1 MTPSSG
7 ITSPAQKQTRGKND
21 QIVDGFRRLAARQKP
36 GQTFSQSEIARE
48 CNVHKRSIAFLERKA
63 QYNFAKR
70 LTDLCPEL
78 VADIF
83 RDRPITELLSRLS
96 PDPYRT
102 GKMSGRNSIAIAAQE
117 REAKRRAARIQ
128 CDTTLTEITEI
139 LEKRNAKAN
148 WKSFQTPEQRAELKK
163 ARALTSSRTA
173 ARDSSR
179 YVSMRCQERV
189 NATELVQRGGG
200 VVRPAA

>member
-1 MTPSSG
+1 MIQHSS
-7 ITSPAQKQTRGKND
+7 SASLQKTEKQSRGKNE

-70 LTDLCPEL
+70 LHDLCPEL
-78 VADIF
+78 LGEIF
-83 RDRPITELLSRLS
+83 KDRPVTELLAGLS

-117 REAKRRAARIQ
+117 REAKRRATRIQ

-139 LEKRNAKAN
+139 LEKRNTAGN
-148 WKSFQTPEQRAELKK
+148 WKSPASRK
-163 ARALTSSRTA
+163 ARTQPSLRLDLLDCRSP
-173 ARDSSR
+173 
-179 YVSMRCQERV
+179 ERIQ
-189 NATELVQRGGG
+189 ATELVQRGGG